1 MYDPSGSSFDYGNVI
16 FAVLQDCEHRR
27 RSFSEEKTAEGITEC
42 AREKLAR
49 IRQSYFEPIP
59 SR

>member
-1 MYDPSGSSFDYGNVI
+1 MYDPSGSSFDYANVI

-27 RSFSEEKTAEGITEC
+27 RSFSDEKVAEAITEC

-49 IRQSYFEPIP
+49 IRQSYLEGMG
-59 SR
+59 